1 MASVAA
7 WCFFRR
13 AWRQRRR
20 EVREL
25 EGRPG
30 PCVAWRLSPR
40 ALSLPSVPGGG
51 DVTVGVPGVR
61 MEVVTEEGTR
71 VTGGGAAVVT
81 IAVVSARQP
90 QYTVMSQ

>member
-1 MASVAA
+1 
-7 WCFFRR
+7 
-13 AWRQRRR
+13 
-20 EVREL
+20 
-25 EGRPG
+25 
-30 PCVAWRLSPR
+30 
-40 ALSLPSVPGGG
+40 
-51 DVTVGVPGVR
+51 